1 MLDPRRR
8 GPGVTVME
16 QRSAVL
22 AYVRPIEDLEPPLDA
37 TIQRTAVR
45 ACARGE
51 GLGTPEIFEEA
62 TADGRFAFVHLVSE
76 LGARGTREPD
86 GAPVVVATL
95 SVLGETSLERARR
108 LLLLDGLASS
118 VKLADGRTPEAALEE
133 DWGTRPDEERRRDRA
148 RESMR
153 AKALRGLVL
162 GRPPY
167 GYVVEDRALV
177 PHPRE
182 SQVVKQMF
190 RAYLDEGE
198 GLRRIAAQL
207 NRDGIKTRLGRAWT
221 PGAVR
226 TVLKNPAYT
235 GLYRRLGVVV
245 PASHP
250 ALVDRATFNATQRR
264 MGEKRTSKSDQERH
278 EYPLAGLLRCG
289 RCGSPMIGERRQTQ
303 AGIAISYRC
312 ETATARGTCRARG
325 IRTEVLEAAIREE
338 LARSD
343 EHHPVAVRVAEG
355 PDPDARRQRLERRL
369 SEALERWVAGEWRY
383 YELVSRVAP
392 VVTEL
397 HEMDHPALEVR
408 TDAEEARREL
418 LGEWDALDEGERARL
433 LRAVLA
439 EAVVDGKSVRV
450 TRRR

>member
-1 MLDPRRR
+1 
-8 GPGVTVME
+8 ME

-22 AYVRPIEDLEPPLDA
+22 AYVRPIEDVDPPLDA
-37 TIQRTAVR
+37 SIQRTAVR

-62 TADGRFAFVHLVSE
+62 SAAGRFAFLHLVGE
-76 LGARGTREPD
+76 LQTRRGSVQLAP
-86 GAPVVVATL
+86 PVVVATVQ
-95 SVLGETSLERARR
+95 VLGETALERARR
-108 LLLLDGLASS
+108 LLLVDGLTSS
-118 VKLADGRTPEAALEE
+118 LKFADGRTPEAALAA
-133 DWGTRPDEERRRDRA
+133 DWDTRPEDERRRERA

-167 GYVVEDRALV
+167 GYLVEDRALM

-182 SQVVKQMF
+182 SQVVKRMF

-221 PGAVR
+221 PGSVR

-250 ALVDRATFNATQRR
+250 ALIDRATFNATQRR
-264 MGEKRTSKSDQERH
+264 MGERRTSKTEQERH

-303 AGIAISYRC
+303 SGVSVSYRC
-312 ETATARGTCRARG
+312 ENATARGTCRARG
-325 IRTEVLEAAIREE
+325 VRTEVLEAAIRDE
-338 LARSD
+338 LARPD
-343 EHHPVAVRVAEG
+343 QHPVAARPAEG
-355 PDPDARRQRLERRL
+355 PDPEARRHRVERKL

-383 YELVSRVAP
+383 YELVSRVGP

-397 HEMDHPALEVR
+397 HEMDRPALEEQAD
-408 TDAEEARREL
+408 TDELRRRL
-418 LGEWDALDEGERARL
+418 LGDWDALDEAERALL

-439 EAVVDGKSVRV
+439 EAVVDGKTVRV

>member
-1 MLDPRRR
+1 
-8 GPGVTVME
+8 ME

-22 AYVRPIEDLEPPLDA
+22 AYVRPIDNLEPPLDA

-51 GLGTPEIFEEA
+51 GLGVPEIFEEA
-62 TADGRFAFVHLVSE
+62 TADGRFAFVHLVNE
-76 LGARGTREPD
+76 LKTRGARPSEA
-86 GAPVVVATL
+86 APVVVATL
-95 SVLGETSLERARR
+95 SVLGDTALERARR
-108 LLLLDGLASS
+108 MLLLDGLADGM
-118 VKLADGRTPEAALEE
+118 KFADGRTPEVALTE
-133 DWGTRPDEERRRDRA
+133 DWDTRPDEERRRDRA

-198 GLRRIAAQL
+198 GFRRIAARL

-226 TVLKNPAYT
+226 TILKNPAYT

-264 MGEKRTSKSDQERH
+264 MGEKRTSKSAQERH

-303 AGIAISYRC
+303 GGIAISYRC

-338 LARSD
+338 LAR
-343 EHHPVAVRVAEG
+343 
-355 PDPDARRQRLERRL
+355 
-369 SEALERWVAGEWRY
+369 
-383 YELVSRVAP
+383 
-392 VVTEL
+392 
-397 HEMDHPALEVR
+397 
-408 TDAEEARREL
+408 
-418 LGEWDALDEGERARL
+418 
-433 LRAVLA
+433 
-439 EAVVDGKSVRV
+439 
-450 TRRR
+450 

>member
-1 MLDPRRR
+1 
-8 GPGVTVME
+8 ME

-22 AYVRPIEDLEPPLDA
+22 AYVRPIEDLDPPLDA
-37 TIQRTAVR
+37 SIQRTAVR

-62 TADGRFAFVHLVSE
+62 TPEGRFAFLHLVVE
-76 LGARGTREPD
+76 LQARAGAREVAP
-86 GAPVVVATL
+86 PVVVATIQ
-95 SVLGETSLERARR
+95 VLGDTALERARR
-108 LLLLDGLASS
+108 LLLVDGLAGSL
-118 VKLADGRTPEAALEE
+118 KLADGRTPEAALAADWDARPE
-133 DWGTRPDEERRRDRA
+133 DERRRERA

-167 GYVVEDRALV
+167 GYRVEERALV

-182 SQVVKQMF
+182 SQVVKEMF
-190 RAYLDEGE
+190 RAYLEEGE

-207 NRDGIKTRLGRAWT
+207 NRDGIKTRLGRSWT
-221 PGAVR
+221 PGSVR

-250 ALVDRATFNATQRR
+250 ALVDRATFSATQRR
-264 MGEKRTSKSDQERH
+264 MGERRTSKSDQERH

-289 RCGSPMIGERRQTQ
+289 RCGSPMIGDRRQTQ
-303 AGIAISYRC
+303 SGVSVSYRC
-312 ETATARGTCRARG
+312 ENATARGTCRARG
-325 IRTEVLEAAIREE
+325 VRTEPLEAAIREE
-338 LARSD
+338 LARPD
-343 EHHPVAVRVAEG
+343 QHHPVAVRRAGG
-355 PDPDARRQRLERRL
+355 PDPDARRQRVERKL

-383 YELVSRVAP
+383 YELVSRVSP

-397 HEMDHPALEVR
+397 HEMDRPAMEEP
-408 TDAEEARREL
+408 TDSEEMRRHL
-418 LGEWDALDEGERARL
+418 VADWGDLDESERAVL

-439 EAVVDGKSVRV
+439 EAVVDGTTVRV

>member
-1 MLDPRRR
+1 
-8 GPGVTVME
+8 ME

-22 AYVRPIEDLEPPLDA
+22 AYVRPIDDIEPPLDA
-37 TIQRTAVR
+37 PIQRTAVR
-45 ACARGE
+45 ACAHGE

-62 TADGRFAFVHLVSE
+62 SPDGRFAFLHLVGE
-76 LGARGTREPD
+76 LQARRGTPHHAPPVVIATVQVLGAT
-86 GAPVVVATL
+86 A
-95 SVLGETSLERARR
+95 LERARR
-108 LLLLDGLASS
+108 LLLVDSLASS
-118 VKLADGRTPEAALEE
+118 LKFADGRTPESALAA
-133 DWGTRPDEERRRDRA
+133 DWDARPDDERRRERA

-167 GYVVEDRALV
+167 GYIVEERALV

-182 SQVVKQMF
+182 SQVVKRMF
-190 RAYLDEGE
+190 RAYLEEGE

-221 PGAVR
+221 PGSVR

-250 ALVDRATFNATQRR
+250 ALIDRATFGATQRR
-264 MGEKRTSKSDQERH
+264 MGERRTSSTEQERH
-278 EYPLAGLLRCG
+278 EYPLGGLLRCG
-289 RCGSPMIGERRQTQ
+289 RCGSPMIGERRHTLT
-303 AGIAISYRC
+303 GMSVSYRC
-312 ETATARGTCRARG
+312 ENATARGTCRARG
-325 IRTEVLEAAIREE
+325 MRTEVLEAAIRDE
-338 LARSD
+338 LARPD
-343 EHHPVAVRVAEG
+343 QHPVAARPAGG
-355 PDPDARRQRLERRL
+355 PDPQARRQRVERKL
-369 SEALERWVAGEWRY
+369 SEALERWAAGEWRY
-383 YELVSRVAP
+383 YELVSRAAP

-397 HEMDHPALEVR
+397 HEMDRPALEEPAD
-408 TDAEEARREL
+408 TEERRRDL
-418 LGEWDALDEGERARL
+418 LSDWDALDESERASL

-439 EAVVDGKSVRV
+439 EAVVDGKTVRV